1 MKNITVTV
9 PDETYRRAR
18 VWAATRDTT
27 VSALVR
33 RFLEFRLERS
43 FPGIDL
49 PDGKQGAAEAT
60 PTPTPLPLFPVKL

>member
-9 PDETYRRAR
+9 PDEIYLLAR
-18 VWAATRDTT
+18 VHAAKRGTS

-49 PDGKQGAAEAT
+49 PHGKQHAAEGI
-60 PTPTPLPLFPVKL
+60 PTPPPCFL